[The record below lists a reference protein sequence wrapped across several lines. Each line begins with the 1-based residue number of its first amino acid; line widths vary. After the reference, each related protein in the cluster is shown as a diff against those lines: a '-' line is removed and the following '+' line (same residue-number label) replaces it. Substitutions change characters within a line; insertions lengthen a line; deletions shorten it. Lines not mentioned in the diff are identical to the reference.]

1 MNNEWSS
8 IDYIEERNSHGC
20 SANNTFLS
28 IYVREPDDMSP
39 TLIDDLFEIRALL
52 RNENADQ
59 ASNKL
64 RQVIVQAEGAFDGQ
78 RTASDPLAE
87 QTSKWLQSFLDDEF
101 AIILTRQDRSQIDI
115 QEMGR
120 HVEERKRLLNE
131 GLLAS
136 PALSSIRS
144 LCSLIGHTCKAKS
157 LGKGMSEL
165 KRHLHHHLL
174 MDEEIRQEVAKLGQS
189 MVSSLKEL
197 EEFTGDA
204 GDDASELNQAR
215 NILSEDLPKEPQAAL
230 AHLRRACEAL
240 TSAEGK
246 LGSAVQSISEQ
257 MKTNI
262 QEVSELRDHLEQA
275 HKDAR
280 CDPLT
285 GLANRRELREF
296 FDTIGNQPA
305 SLLMLDMD
313 FFKKIN
319 DNHGHDVGDEILEEV
334 GKRLTNITGEHDIA
348 ARFGGE
354 EFVTVLKDVG
364 VRQVLNIAE
373 QIRTAVTGNPIST
386 TAGDIHITA
395 SVGAAARFAGESI
408 ADWNKRA
415 DVALYEAKHSGRN
428 CTRVSGA

>member
-1 MNNEWSS
+1 MN
-8 IDYIEERNSHGC
+8 
-20 SANNTFLS
+20 
-28 IYVREPDDMSP
+28 P

-115 QEMGR
+115 QEMAR

-136 PALSSIRS
+136 PALSTIRK
-144 LCSLIGHTCKAKS
+144 LCSLLGHTCKAQS
-157 LGKGMSEL
+157 LSKGVSEL

-189 MVSSLKEL
+189 MVSSLNGL
-197 EEFTGDA
+197 EEFTSNM

-215 NILSEDLPKEPQAAL
+215 SILSEDLPKEPEAAL

-240 TSAEGK
+240 TSAEGR

-257 MKTNI
+257 MKTNV
-262 QEVSELRDHLEQA
+262 QEVNDLRNHLEQA
-275 HKDAR
+275 HEDAR
-280 CDPLT
+280 SDPLT
-285 GLANRRELREF
+285 GLANRRQLREF

-305 SLLMLDMD
+305 SLLMLDLD

-319 DNHGHDVGDEILEEV
+319 DSHGHDVGDEILTEV
-334 GKRLTNITGEHDIA
+334 GKRLTNITSEGDIA

-354 EFVTVLKDVG
+354 EFIMVLKDVG
-364 VRQVLNIAE
+364 VRQVPSIAD
-373 QIRTAVTGNPIST
+373 QIRIAVTGKPIST
-386 TAGDIHITA
+386 SVGDIHIAA
-395 SVGAAARFAGESI
+395 SLGAAARFAGESI

-415 DVALYEAKHSGRN
+415 DTALYKAKHSGRN
-428 CTRVSGA
+428 CTRVSSV